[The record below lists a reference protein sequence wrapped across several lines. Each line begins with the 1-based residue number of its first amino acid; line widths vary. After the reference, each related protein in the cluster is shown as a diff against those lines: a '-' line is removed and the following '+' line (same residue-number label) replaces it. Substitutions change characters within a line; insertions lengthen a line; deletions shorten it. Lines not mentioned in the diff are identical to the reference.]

1 MNDSLKWGARV
12 RVGGRTMLR
21 PGFSLVGL
29 EGIVVPSAPNTPQ
42 GCLTVAVDWQA
53 GGYTQ
58 ENGYDTEGLPLFV
71 NVPQEHLDI
80 VTEEEVAAA
89 AQAAARPTLSIVK
102 DDAPEPAGS
111 SDLAP
116 IPIPAPE
123 AEIPA
128 TPELASIPLAE
139 VPAAPAESVPAE
151 EPAEPQEEER
161 PRLRLI

>member
-58 ENGYDTEGLPLFV
+58 ENGYDTDSLPLFV
-71 NVPQEHLDI
+71 NVPQEHLEI
-80 VTEEEVAAA
+80 VTEEEAAAA
-89 AQAAARPTLSIVK
+89 AQANTRPALSIVK
-102 DDAPEPAGS
+102 DDTPEPTS
-111 SDLAP
+111 AP
-116 IPIPAPE
+116 SLVPSATPDTE
-123 AEIPA
+123 MPA
-128 TPELASIPLAE
+128 TPELSTIPLAE
-139 VPAAPAESVPAE
+139 ETPVAVEPKSSEELPAPET
-151 EPAEPQEEER
+151 EER